1 MISMLQKSHRE
12 IKMALRQYP
21 MRIEELL
28 WRKAKSK
35 AALEGMTLREALE
48 TLLRLWIDGKVDVE
62 VKK

>member
-1 MISMLQKSHRE
+1 
-12 IKMALRQYP
+12 MALRQYP